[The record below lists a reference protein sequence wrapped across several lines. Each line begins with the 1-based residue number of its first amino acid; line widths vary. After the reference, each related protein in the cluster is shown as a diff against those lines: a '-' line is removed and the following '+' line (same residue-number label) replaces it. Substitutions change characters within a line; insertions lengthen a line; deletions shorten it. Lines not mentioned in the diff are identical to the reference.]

1 MKEAEQKIHEK
12 FMRIALEQA
21 REALA
26 QDEFPVGA
34 ILVHDDRILA
44 TGKRENSQEQKEVVN
59 EIDHAEIVALRSFL
73 ARESDIPM
81 EEITVY
87 STMEPCLMCY
97 STMILNGIRNI
108 VFAYEDVMGGG
119 TNLPLAQLNPLYEVM
134 VVDIVDHVL
143 RAESLDLFKKFFA
156 NPENNYWK
164 DSLLASYTLS
174 Q

>member
-1 MKEAEQKIHEK
+1 MKETEQKMHKK

-21 REALA
+21 ADALG

-34 ILVHDDRILA
+34 VFVHEEKILA
-44 TGKRENSQEQKEVVN
+44 TGKRENSQEQRAIVN
-59 EIDHAEIVALRSFL
+59 EIDHAEIVALRNFL
-73 ARESDIPM
+73 AQESDIPM

-97 STMILNGIRNI
+97 STMILNGIRRI
-108 VFAYEDVMGGG
+108 VYAYEDVMGGG
-119 TNLPLAQLNPLYEVM
+119 TNLPLAQLNPLYKVMEVD
-134 VVDIVDHVL
+134 VAGHVL
-143 RAESLDLFKKFFA
+143 REESLDLFKQFFA
-156 NPENNYWK
+156 NPGNNYWK